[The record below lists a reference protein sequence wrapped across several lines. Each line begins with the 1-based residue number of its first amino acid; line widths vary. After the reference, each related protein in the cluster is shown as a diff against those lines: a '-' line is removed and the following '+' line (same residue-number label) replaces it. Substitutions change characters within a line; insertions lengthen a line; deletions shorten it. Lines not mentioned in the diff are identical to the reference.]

1 MIENYT
7 VRLLEL
13 FVNGEHR
20 LGLRRRNCVRN
31 FQPRSHKLPR
41 QDLKW
46 SLQEIGGRPVV
57 TYRAHLLSP
66 YTDIKRVGGRMAVS
80 T

>member
-13 FVNGEHR
+13 FINGEHR
-20 LGLRRRNCVRN
+20 LGLRRRNLRVQAEEFSATRP
-31 FQPRSHKLPR
+31 QIPR

-46 SLQEIGGRPVV
+46 SLQV
-57 TYRAHLLSP
+57 
-66 YTDIKRVGGRMAVS
+66 D
-80 T
+80 